1 MAQMEDEISQ
11 LTRMLEQ
18 SWIAHTAKNNII
30 AVQNAQLT
38 IQDVYLG
45 GLNKALNTKENEK
58 LAEKCTL
65 FPGGRVGT

>member
-18 SWIAHTAKNNII
+18 SWISHTAKNNII
-30 AVQNAQLT
+30 AVQNAQLA

-45 GLNKALNTKENEK
+45 GLNKALNTKENDK
-58 LAEKCTL
+58 LAEKHTL
-65 FPGGRVGT
+65 FPGGKG